1 MKSIFKK
8 PLALALALALSIALF
23 ACKSTPA
30 ASPTPSAD
38 TPPVES
44 VTPPEET
51 ATPDPLSGDLIV
63 FAAASMTES
72 MNALA
77 AEFNKAN
84 PGVNVIFT
92 FDSSGTLQTQ
102 IEEGA
107 EADIFVSAAQKQM
120 NALAEKELVNTATRF
135 DLLEN
140 KVALVVP
147 DGNPKNILTFEDAAK
162 AEKIA
167 LGGADVPVGAYS
179 EEIFT
184 AMGVWDEMQSR
195 ITFGA
200 NVKEVAAWI
209 KEGVAD
215 CGVVYATDAAAQKL
229 TIVGYAPEGTLKTPI
244 IYPASALAG
253 AKNTAAAE
261 AFLAFLQTSEAKAI
275 LTEYGFAP
283 LG

>member
-1 MKSIFKK
+1 
-8 PLALALALALSIALF
+8 
-23 ACKSTPA
+23 
-30 ASPTPSAD
+30 
-38 TPPVES
+38 
-44 VTPPEET
+44 
-51 ATPDPLSGDLIV
+51 
-63 FAAASMTES
+63 MTES
-72 MNALA
+72 LTAI
-77 AEFNKAN
+77 AEEFKLAN

-107 EADIFVSAAQKQM
+107 EADLFVSAAQKQM
-120 NALAEKELVNTATRF
+120 NALTEKELVNTATRF

-147 DGNPKNILTFEDAAK
+147 DGNPKNILTFEDAAA

-184 AMGVWDEMQSR
+184 AMGVWDDMQSR

-200 NVKEVAAWI
+200 NVKEVAAWV

-215 CGVVYATDAAAQKL
+215 CGVVYATDAVAQKL
-229 TIVGYAPEGTLKTPI
+229 QVVASAPDGTLKTPI
-244 IYPASALAG
+244 VYPAAALIG
-253 AKNTAAAE
+253 AKNTAAAD
-261 AFLAFLQTSEAKAI
+261 AFLAFLKTPAAQKI
-275 LTEYGFAP
+275 LTDAGFAP